1 MVKKTDKPE
10 NKDDDTGFS
19 PKQQNFIKS
28 LFGGENGIFSKPE
41 NLNSSG
47 LSNDDYKQLESMKWI
62 LSMIYNKD
70 FIKSATNLPEDE
82 LDDIND
88 ALMINSYA
96 DCPELAEW
104 IDVRFELARSR
115 IANHTPFDNV
125 LKLLSRLSDKT
136 GIAFNNVDVNSGILG
151 KLK

>member
-1 MVKKTDKPE
+1 MVKKTQPDKTS
-10 NKDDDTGFS
+10 DDTGFT
-19 PKQQNFIKS
+19 PKQETFIKN
-28 LFGGENGIFSKPE
+28 LFGGENGIFSKPD
-41 NLNSSG
+41 NLNTSG

-88 ALMINSYA
+88 ARMINSYA
-96 DCPELAEW
+96 DCPELDEW
-104 IDVRFELARSR
+104 LNDRLELARSR
-115 IANHTPFDNV
+115 IANNAPFDNV

-136 GIAFNNVDVNSGILG
+136 GIAFNNIDANNGILG